1 MERLPRWIVESDP
14 AWERLFDSNPGMLR
28 WYKKGTNLQA
38 VCSSTSMYCNLI
50 GNNDENSSV
59 DANNNI
65 GSYDRNS
72 LKSLSASSEQFRL
85 NGRPQTIASDIT
97 KYLSSRYLNPMNSG
111 LVDYM
116 GVDINTMYR
125 IFPYRK
131 FVR

>member
-28 WYKKGTNLQA
+28 WYKKGTSLQA

-50 GNNDENSSV
+50 DNNDENSSV